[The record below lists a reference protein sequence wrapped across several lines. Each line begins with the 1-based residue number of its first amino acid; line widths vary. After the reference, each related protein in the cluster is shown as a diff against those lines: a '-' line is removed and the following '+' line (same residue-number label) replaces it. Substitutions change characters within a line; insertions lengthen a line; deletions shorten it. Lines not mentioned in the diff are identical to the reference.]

1 MTDLHLLFD
10 QYGLAIVFAI
20 GFAEFVG
27 FPVAGVPFMIAA
39 GSLAATQGFSFL
51 AVVVLGAA
59 GAWIG
64 DALWFKNA
72 HDNPTRVINVACGL
86 TSNPKVC
93 VTHVQRKVLLSGQ
106 AYLVFS
112 KLIPGIG
119 NLSASAAGL
128 GSVAGSKFLPVNAA
142 ATLLW
147 SVVLLGIG
155 WSFSAQIDPLL
166 GRLTAHS
173 QITLSVVLGLVLAAT
188 VWRVYKVRLHT
199 GLHVREG
206 KGR

>member
-1 MTDLHLLFD
+1 
-10 QYGLAIVFAI
+10 
-20 GFAEFVG
+20 
-27 FPVAGVPFMIAA
+27 
-39 GSLAATQGFSFL
+39 TQGFSFL
-51 AVVVLGAA
+51 LVALLGAA

-72 HDNPTRVINVACGL
+72 HDNPSRVINVACGL
-86 TSNPKVC
+86 TSNPRVC

-106 AYLVFS
+106 TFLVFS

-128 GSVAGSKFLPVNAA
+128 GNVAASKFLPINAA

-147 SVVLLGIG
+147 SVLLLGIG
-155 WSFSAQIDPLL
+155 WVLSARIDPLL
-166 GRLTAHS
+166 GRLSAYS
-173 QITLSVVLGLVLAAT
+173 QITLSVVLALVLAAT